1 MNPFDRPETGKL
13 PLPGKA
19 VLFSLFLAIPA
30 SAVIAQTTAE
40 DPATEAEAATQDSL
54 EQNSDENS
62 LMEQVKLFF
71 HIGDTTRELN
81 MEETGI
87 SGLNDTA
94 GQSLGEKRLLELK
107 EKYEQELKNNP
118 QDDTKWAALG
128 SVLETMGEEES
139 ALAAYEEA
147 IKNNPDNQA
156 ALQGVGRYKRSHR
169 ILTRIYYSFQHEEE
183 YAPAIGRD
191 LATWEEQAMNV
202 QVSKSWGQGKTLAL
216 GWLESTIYQ
225 KNELYGDVDFS
236 LKRRAPFVHF
246 SWPLFKE
253 MSMAIRVRDEK
264 FTDDDAS
271 GYYQID
277 GSEHIITGY
286 LALAWRGDGYW
297 ANVNY
302 SREREPD
309 PVLDLAS
316 GRSALN
322 IEVKEL
328 TGFSGGVALAPT
340 WEMGTSLYYEQYGS
354 NREDQLNPNIQIS
367 HWFTGL
373 PGARISLGYGYYSE
387 EYENITNLT
396 ASYQWQPRQDL
407 QFRFEYQLE
416 YSNQEDSLLN
426 QGDILMTWSIIDR
439 LSFVLRADYSQ
450 ESGGDEDSNFYTQAS
465 LNWSFY

>member
-1 MNPFDRPETGKL
+1 MNPFDRPASKQLSLLGGTTL
-13 PLPGKA
+13 LTLLMA
-19 VLFSLFLAIPA
+19 VS
-30 SAVIAQTTAE
+30 STVVIAQTAE
-40 DPATEAEAATQDSL
+40 ENTSPETTESTQDGS
-54 EQNSDENS
+54 EKNSDENS

-94 GQSLGEKRLLELK
+94 GQSLGEKQLLALK
-107 EKYEQELKNNP
+107 EKYEQELKKNP

-156 ALQGVGRYKRSHR
+156 ARQGINRYRRSHR

-183 YAPAIGRD
+183 YAPALDRD

-216 GWLESTIYQ
+216 GWLKSTIYQ

-246 SWPLFKE
+246 SWPL
-253 MSMAIRVRDEK
+253 MDNLSMAIRVRDEK
-264 FTDDDAS
+264 FTDDDSS

-297 ANVNY
+297 ANFNY

-309 PVLDLAS
+309 PVIDLAS

-328 TGFSGGVALAPT
+328 TGFSGGVALAPA
-340 WEMGTSLYYEQYGS
+340 WELGTSLYYEQYGS
-354 NREDQLNPNIQIS
+354 NREDQLNPNIQLS
-367 HWFTGL
+367 HWFPGL
-373 PGARISLGYGYYSE
+373 PGARVSLGYGYYSE

-416 YSNQEDSLLN
+416 YSSQEDSLLN
-426 QGDILMTWSIIDR
+426 QGDILMTWNIIDR

>member
-1 MNPFDRPETGKL
+1 MHSLDRSEKRHHS
-13 PLPGKA
+13 LPGKA
-19 VLFSLFLAIPA
+19 LLLLVLTAIPT
-30 SAVIAQTTAE
+30 SAVIAQTSAQNT
-40 DPATEAEAATQDSL
+40 PASTAATSQDS
-54 EQNSDENS
+54 EDKNSDETS
-62 LMEQVKLFF
+62 LMEQIKLFF
-71 HIGDTTRELN
+71 NIGETTRELN

-94 GQSLGEKRLLELK
+94 GQSLGEKQLLELK
-107 EKYEQELKNNP
+107 QKYEKKLKKNP
-118 QDDTKWAALG
+118 QDDAKWAALG
-128 SVLETMGEEES
+128 SVLETLGEEES

-156 ALQGVGRYKRSHR
+156 ALQGINRYKRSHR
-169 ILTRIYYSFQHEEE
+169 ILTRVYYSFQHEEE
-183 YAPAIGRD
+183 YAPSIGRD

-225 KNELYGDVDFS
+225 KNEIYGDVDFS

-246 SWPLFKE
+246 SWPLFQDA
-253 MSMAIRVRDEK
+253 SMAIRVRDEK
-264 FTDDDAS
+264 FTDDDES

-286 LALAWRGDGYW
+286 LALAYRGDGYW
-297 ANVNY
+297 ANFNY

-309 PVLDLAS
+309 PVIDLTS

-340 WEMGTSLYYEQYGS
+340 WELGTSLYYEQYGS
-354 NREDQLNPNIQIS
+354 DREDQLNPNIQIS
-367 HWFTGL
+367 HWFPWL
-373 PGARISLGYGYYSE
+373 PGARVSLGYGYYSE

-416 YSNQEDSLLN
+416 YSSEEDSLLN
-426 QGDILMTWSIIDR
+426 QGDILMTWNIVDR

-450 ESGGDEDSNFYTQAS
+450 ESGGDEDNNFYTQAS

>member
-1 MNPFDRPETGKL
+1 MNPATRPETAKL
-13 PLPGKA
+13 SLPGKA
-19 VLFSLFLAIPA
+19 ILFSLFLAIPA
-30 SAVIAQTTAE
+30 TAVIAQTTAQ
-40 DPATEAEAATQDSL
+40 DPGTEAEAATQDSS
-54 EQNSDENS
+54 EESSDENS
-62 LMEQVKLFF
+62 LMKQIKLFF

-94 GQSLGEKRLLELK
+94 GQSLGEKQLLALK
-107 EKYEQELKNNP
+107 EKYEQELQKNP
-118 QDDTKWAALG
+118 QDAAKWAALG
-128 SVLETMGEEES
+128 SVLETLGEEES

-156 ALQGVGRYKRSHR
+156 AQQGINRYKRSHR

-183 YAPAIGRD
+183 YAPALDRD

-246 SWPLFKE
+246 SWPL
-253 MSMAIRVRDEK
+253 MDNLSMAIRVRDEK
-264 FTDDDAS
+264 FTDDDSS

-286 LALAWRGDGYW
+286 LALAYRGDGYW
-297 ANVNY
+297 ANFNY

-309 PVLDLAS
+309 PVIDLAT

-340 WEMGTSLYYEQYGS
+340 WELGTSLYYEQYGS
-354 NREDQLNPNIQIS
+354 DRDDQLNPNIQIS
-367 HWFTGL
+367 HWFPGL
-373 PGARISLGYGYYSE
+373 PGARVSLGYGYYSE

-396 ASYQWQPRQDL
+396 ASYQWQPRQSL

-416 YSNQEDSLLN
+416 YSSQEDSLLN
-426 QGDILMTWSIIDR
+426 QGDILMTWNIVDR

-450 ESGGDEDSNFYTQAS
+450 ESGGDEDNNFYTQAS